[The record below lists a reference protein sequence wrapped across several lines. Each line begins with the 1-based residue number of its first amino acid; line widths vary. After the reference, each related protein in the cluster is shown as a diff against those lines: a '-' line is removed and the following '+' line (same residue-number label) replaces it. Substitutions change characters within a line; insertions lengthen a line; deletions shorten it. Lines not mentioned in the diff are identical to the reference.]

1 MANFLKNVFEDM
13 KESAKA
19 QHELDKANF
28 AAVKA
33 EAKAQW
39 EEAKAWNKPE
49 ARKAAER
56 AKREGAIAQAKERAA
71 RAQERIDAAKK
82 GGGGLKYFE
91 WPEYKTVRSGPNFC
105 RFLLK
110 GRIANKTLTF
120 LCYHKTLGGEI
131 YV

>member
-33 EAKAQW
+33 EAKAR
-39 EEAKAWNKPE
+39 NKPE
-49 ARKAAER
+49 VRKAAER

-82 GGGGLKYFE
+82 GGE
-91 WPEYKTVRSGPNFC
+91 D
-105 RFLLK
+105 
-110 GRIANKTLTF
+110 
-120 LCYHKTLGGEI
+120 
-131 YV
+131 

>member
-39 EEAKAWNKPE
+39 EEAKARNKPE
-49 ARKAAER
+49 VRKAAER

-71 RAQERIDAAKK
+71 RVRN
-82 GGGGLKYFE
+82 GLTL
-91 WPEYKTVRSGPNFC
+91 P
-105 RFLLK
+105 K
-110 GRIANKTLTF
+110 GR
-120 LCYHKTLGGEI
+120 ED
-131 YV
+131 

>member
-13 KESAKA
+13 QESAKT

-39 EEAKAWNKPE
+39 EEAKARNKPE
-49 ARKAAER
+49 VRKAAER

-82 GGGGLKYFE
+82 GGE
-91 WPEYKTVRSGPNFC
+91 D
-105 RFLLK
+105 
-110 GRIANKTLTF
+110 
-120 LCYHKTLGGEI
+120 
-131 YV
+131 

>member
-33 EAKAQW
+33 EATAQW
-39 EEAKAWNKPE
+39 EEAKARNKPE
-49 ARKAAER
+49 VRKAAER

-82 GGGGLKYFE
+82 GGE
-91 WPEYKTVRSGPNFC
+91 D
-105 RFLLK
+105 
-110 GRIANKTLTF
+110 
-120 LCYHKTLGGEI
+120 
-131 YV
+131 